1 MCGRGSE
8 RGGIAEVD
16 NKMGL
21 LKKKSCGGRG
31 DEDDNVGRVGPGW
44 MMVS

>member
-21 LKKKSCGGRG
+21 LKKKV
-31 DEDDNVGRVGPGW
+31 VGVEGMKMTMLGE
-44 MMVS
+44 